1 MFLGIDLGTSSVK
14 ALVIDDD
21 GAVVNEA
28 SAPLA
33 LSRPHPQWSEQDP
46 RDWRSA
52 TIAAVRAL
60 PDGARRAVRGIGLA
74 GQMHGAVVLDAN
86 ENVLRPAIL
95 WNDGRSAA
103 ACGTFERRAPRARA
117 VSGNLAM
124 PGFTAPKLVWIA
136 EREPDVFARIAR
148 VLLPK
153 DWLRL
158 ALTGECASEPSD
170 ASGTLWLDLA
180 ARRWSPELLAASGLT
195 VDAMP
200 RLVAS
205 AGITGRLSRAAAD
218 AIGIAAGT
226 PVAGGGSDNACGA
239 AGVGVV
245 DEGDALLSLGTSGV
259 LFVADERP
267 RPDPANAI
275 HAFCHCVEDRWHRMA
290 VMLACTSTLDAAA
303 RIAGV
308 TDAAALIAEAQDA
321 RPGAAKRLV
330 MLPYPDGERTPH
342 NDATACGV
350 LFGIDGATT
359 RADMAR
365 AALEG
370 VAFALADG
378 LDALEANGPRI
389 GALAVI
395 GGGARSAA
403 WCRIVAAAL
412 QRTLH
417 FPRHGDYGPALGAA
431 RLARMAV
438 DGIDAAHA
446 LARPAI
452 AHAIEPDPA
461 LTDELASRRPLF
473 RALYRDLAPRFA
485 ATAEG

>member
-14 ALVIDDD
+14 ALIVDDD
-21 GAVVNEA
+21 GTVVHEA

-33 LSRPHPQWSEQDP
+33 LSRPHPHWSEQDP
-46 RDWRSA
+46 QDWWTA

-60 PDGARRAVRGIGLA
+60 PDAARRAVRGIGLA
-74 GQMHGAVVLDAN
+74 GQMHGAVLLDAH

-103 ACGTFERRAPRARA
+103 ACASFESRAPRSRDI
-117 VSGNLAM
+117 SGNLAM
-124 PGFTAPKLVWIA
+124 PGFTAPKLVWVA
-136 EREPDVFARIAR
+136 EHEPDVFARIFR

-180 ARRWSPELLAASGLT
+180 SRQWSAELLAASGLT
-195 VDAMP
+195 LGAMP
-200 RLVAS
+200 RLVES
-205 AGITGRLSRAAAD
+205 AAIAGALARSAAD
-218 AIGIAAGT
+218 AIGLAPGI

-259 LFVADERP
+259 IFVADARP
-267 RPDPANAI
+267 RPDPAHAI
-275 HAFCHCVEDRWHRMA
+275 HAFCHCVEERWHRMA
-290 VMLACTSTLDAAA
+290 VMLACTSTLAAAA
-303 RIAGV
+303 RITGV
-308 TDAAALIAEAQDA
+308 PDAAALIAEAQ
-321 RPGAAKRLV
+321 AAGFNAATRLV
-330 MLPYPDGERTPH
+330 MLPYLEGERTPH
-342 NDATACGV
+342 NNAAACGV
-350 LFGIDGATT
+350 LFGVDGATT
-359 RADMAR
+359 RADVAR

-378 LDALEANGPRI
+378 LAALEANGPRI

-403 WCRIVAAAL
+403 WGRIIAAAL
-412 QRTLH
+412 QRTLF
-417 FPRHGDYGPALGAA
+417 FPRHGENGPAFGAA

-438 DGIDAAHA
+438 DRIDAAQA
-446 LARPAI
+446 LAKPVVAD
-452 AHAIEPDPA
+452 AIEPDAA
-461 LTDELASRRPLF
+461 LADELGVRHALF
-473 RALYRDLAPRFA
+473 RALYRDLAPRFV
-485 ATAEG
+485 ATAQV